1 MYTSF
6 YKRGPRAVLTRLET
20 ILTDVIDNFDAIEN
34 GRGWQA
40 SFKKTRAEPKLET
53 LKVKNLTRTCVP
65 DVGYPQRTPGSL
77 LRLPAPFNGQ
87 KLEM

>member
-1 MYTSF
+1 M
-6 YKRGPRAVLTRLET
+6 LTRLET

-34 GRGWQA
+34 GRGWQE

-65 DVGYPQRTPGSL
+65 DVGYPQRTPASL
-77 LRLPAPFNGQ
+77 LRLSAHFTGQ
-87 KLEM
+87 KLEI